1 MDPLKY
7 AMVQLISPSQREWS
21 KKILYLP
28 SGPFFIA
35 YAPPS
40 FPLDVS
46 ADTIDKAIR
55 EEFNLPNDVNYSLV
69 DTADNAI
76 VDRSAVKYLND
87 ESQILIRIK
96 SIENRSQ

>member
-1 MDPLKY
+1 MM
-7 AMVQLISPSQREWS
+7 ATMTTNCSM
-21 KKILYLP
+21 KIINFVLQTEKIRYK
-28 SGPFFIA
+28 
-35 YAPPS
+35 

-55 EEFNLPNDVNYSLV
+55 REFNLLNDVNYSLV

-76 VDRSAVKYLND
+76 IDISTVKYLND
-87 ESQILIRIK
+87 ESEILIRIK